1 MKKPIYIIIAV
12 VLIGGAAFTL
22 INNKK
27 KNAEDTAIVAQK
39 NSSVAVRVA
48 TVTTGK
54 LDEAFKANGNFEP
67 IQELTFSAEKSGKVI
82 SVLAKEGD
90 YVSAGQT
97 LLIVRGDVINVSAQ
111 AAKAAFDNSKADYAR
126 YENAFKTGGVTKQQ
140 LDQAKLALTNAEAN
154 LKQANINVG
163 DTKVKA
169 PISGFINKKYIEPGS
184 ILTGMPATALFDI
197 VNVSKLKLKVT
208 VNESQVP
215 NLKLGNNVTIGASV
229 FPDKSFTGKI
239 TFIASK
245 ADETLNFPIEIEV
258 ANNPNNE
265 IKAGMYGTATFGS
278 NATTK
283 QAEVK
288 TIPRAAF
295 VGSVS
300 SNQVFV
306 VNNNVATLKTIVAGR
321 IFGDKVE
328 ILDGLNDGDVVV
340 TSGQINLSD
349 NTKVNIV
356 K

>member
-1 MKKPIYIIIAV
+1 MKKTIYIIIAV

-48 TVTTGK
+48 TVVTGK
-54 LDEAFKANGNFEP
+54 LDDAFKANGNFEP

-82 SVLAKEGD
+82 KVLAKEGD
-90 YVSAGQT
+90 YVTVGQT
-97 LLIVRGDVINVSAQ
+97 LAIVRSDVINVNAQ
-111 AAKAAFDNSKADYAR
+111 TANSSYQNAASDYSR
-126 YENAFKTGGVTKQQ
+126 YENAYKTGGVTKQQ
-140 LDQAKLALTNAEAN
+140 LDQAKLAMVNAKAQLT
-154 LKQANINVG
+154 QANINVG
-163 DTKVKA
+163 DTRIKA
-169 PISGFINKKYIEPGS
+169 PISGFINKKYIEQGS

-215 NLKLGNNVTIGASV
+215 SLKLGNNVTIGASV

-265 IKAGMYGTATFGS
+265 IKAGMYGTATFGT
-278 NATTK
+278 NTAK

-288 TIPRAAF
+288 TIPRTAF

-306 VNNNVATLKTIVAGR
+306 VNNNVATLKKIVSGR
-321 IFGDKVE
+321 TLGDKVE
-328 ILDGLNDGDVVV
+328 ILEGLNDGDVVV

-349 NTKVNIV
+349 STKVNIV